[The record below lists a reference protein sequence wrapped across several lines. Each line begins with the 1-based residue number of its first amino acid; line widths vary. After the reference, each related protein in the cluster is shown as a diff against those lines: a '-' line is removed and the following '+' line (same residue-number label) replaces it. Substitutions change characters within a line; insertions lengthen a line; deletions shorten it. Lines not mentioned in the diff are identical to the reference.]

1 MSYNFYALITGRKGK
16 SGFSSGS
23 TAEDVSAGIDLSGRT
38 AIVTGGASGL
48 GAETARV
55 LALRGAQVI
64 IAARNT
70 QAAERVKD
78 EIIRAT
84 PHAKV
89 EVLELDLSSLA
100 SVKRCAD
107 QFLASGYP
115 LNLLMNNAGVMLCP
129 FQKSADGIEIQFA
142 TNHVGHFYLT
152 KLLLDKLK
160 STAKESG
167 IEGRI
172 VNLSSHGHNAP
183 YRGGIRFKDI
193 NEEKGYGSMSSYG
206 QSKLCNILHA
216 NELARRLQDE
226 GANVTANSLHP
237 GFIKTNLGRHVETT
251 IAIGSRV
258 TFFLWKS
265 IPQGASTQVYVA
277 VHPSLNGVTGKYF
290 DHCNEAKPSKL
301 SGDKELGKN
310 LWDFTEGIIAE
321 KTASF
326 T

>member
-142 TNHVGHFYLT
+142 TNHVGKF
-152 KLLLDKLK
+152 
-160 STAKESG
+160 
-167 IEGRI
+167 
-172 VNLSSHGHNAP
+172 
-183 YRGGIRFKDI
+183 
-193 NEEKGYGSMSSYG
+193 
-206 QSKLCNILHA
+206 
-216 NELARRLQDE
+216 
-226 GANVTANSLHP
+226 
-237 GFIKTNLGRHVETT
+237 
-251 IAIGSRV
+251 
-258 TFFLWKS
+258 
-265 IPQGASTQVYVA
+265 
-277 VHPSLNGVTGKYF
+277 
-290 DHCNEAKPSKL
+290 
-301 SGDKELGKN
+301 
-310 LWDFTEGIIAE
+310 
-321 KTASF
+321 
-326 T
+326 